1 MKKIEIPDEIYEK
14 IEKKLEE
21 YGFKTVDEYVIFELK
36 NLLETEHEEEPKG
49 YTEEEE
55 EIIKKRLEDLG
66 YM

>member
-21 YGFKTVDEYVIFELK
+21 YGFKTVDEYVIFVLK
-36 NLLETEHEEEPKG
+36 NLLEAEQEEPRG

>member
-21 YGFKTVDEYVIFELK
+21 YGFKTVDEYVIFVLK
-36 NLLETEHEEEPKG
+36 NLLEAEHEEEPKG